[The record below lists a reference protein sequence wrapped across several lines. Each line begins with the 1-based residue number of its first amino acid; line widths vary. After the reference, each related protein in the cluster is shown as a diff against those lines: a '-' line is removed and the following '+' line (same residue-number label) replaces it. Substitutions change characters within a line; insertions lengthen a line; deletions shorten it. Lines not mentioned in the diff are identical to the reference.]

1 MTVDARW
8 ASALYPQATKNSG
21 AAALLAAADNARTDM
36 QRLIAAERGERVC
49 DELERIERHDEWEG
63 S

>member
-1 MTVDARW
+1 MTHFA
-8 ASALYPQATKNSG
+8 AELFPQHTKTSH
-21 AAALLAAADNARTDM
+21 AAALLAAADNNARTDM

>member
-1 MTVDARW
+1 MTHFA
-8 ASALYPQATKNSG
+8 AELFPQHTKTSH

-49 DELERIERHDEWEG
+49 DELERIERHDDWEG
-63 S
+63 GW